1 MSNSNEYQTGL
12 KEYKCD
18 TQPQRETDDSLE
30 ITESLIQQLPK
41 VELHCH
47 LDGSLR
53 FNTVLALAEQ
63 QKVKLPSEHED
74 ELKKLL
80 QPGFDCKSLVD
91 YLKAFDI
98 TLSVLQTPEALTRT
112 AYELIED
119 LAAENVKYVEVRYSP
134 ILHQQQDM
142 NLTVILDA
150 VLDGLKMGERDF
162 GVKFGVIVCG
172 IRNIDPKFSMRLAE
186 LSVAYKNKGVVA
198 FDLAGA
204 EEDYPA
210 REHEDAFH
218 LILKNNINSTVHAG
232 EAYGPASIHQA
243 LHYCGSH
250 RIGHGTRLFENGDL
264 LNYVNDHRIPLEI
277 CLSSNI
283 QTKAVPSF
291 EDHPVRLYYDLGL
304 RITLNTDNR
313 LVSDTTLTKEFMIA
327 HQYYGF
333 TLEEMKDVIIQSFKS
348 AFLPYREKRKVIQDV
363 LLELDRF

>member
-1 MSNSNEYQTGL
+1 MTEDKLQHEIG
-12 KEYKCD
+12 KEYVIPKK
-18 TQPQRETDDSLE
+18 DDDKPVSEEVLKA
-30 ITESLIQQLPK
+30 LPK

-53 FNTVLALAEQ
+53 VETVLEEAER
-63 QKVKLPSEHED
+63 QKVKLPAD
-74 ELKKLL
+74 NPDDLKKLL

-98 TLSVLQTPEALTRT
+98 TLSVLQEEEALYRT

-119 LAAENVKYVEVRYSP
+119 VSKENVKYIEVRYSP
-134 ILHQQQDM
+134 ILHQKKG
-142 NLTVILDA
+142 LGLVAILEA
-150 VLDGLKMGERDF
+150 VLAGLRQGEKDF
-162 GVKFGVIVCG
+162 GVKSGIIICG
-172 IRNIDPKFSMRLAE
+172 IRNIDPKYSMKLAE

-210 REHEDAFH
+210 KEHRDAFH
-218 LILKNNINSTVHAG
+218 LVLKNNLNSTAHAG
-232 EAYGPASIHQA
+232 EAYGPESIHQA
-243 LHYCGSH
+243 IHYCGAH

-277 CLSSNI
+277 CISSNI
-283 QTKAVPSF
+283 QTKAVKRF

-313 LVSDTTLTKEFMIA
+313 LVSDTTLTREFMIA

-333 TLEEMKDVIIQSFKS
+333 TLEEIKDIIIQSFKS
-348 AFLPYREKRKVIQDV
+348 AFIPYREKRELLRSVIKE
-363 LLELDRF
+363 LEQF